1 MRKVYFDLENCYGI
15 PKFRYLFEFDDRKK
29 AHLIYAPNGVMKTSF
44 ANTIEDI
51 SLEQETKDFLYP
63 NRVTK
68 RVVKHDGDS
77 GEDIHKDEILVI
89 NSYSESYK
97 SENIIVLL
105 ADNNLKKDF
114 DKLHSEIDEKMDYLF
129 KNLNKLSGKRSAI
142 DLLVNDFGIESKDIY
157 VGLEKLYDEY
167 IDTEIEDFSYIKYGQ
182 IINTDSEKIL
192 QDENVKNLL
201 RNYIE
206 QYDKLLNESK
216 VFHVEFNHT
225 NAESVLKTLGKDGFF
240 KANHQVLL
248 NSTDKALGE
257 DEFKKIIVD
266 EKKRII
272 DEEMIGEFNDIDRL
286 LSNKAATRDLR
297 DFIRNNKELIPEL
310 LELDEFKKKLWLS
323 YLFKKPEIFQEAIL
337 NYKNNKLKIERI
349 IKKAREQESIW
360 HDVVKQFNYRFSNMP
375 FELYIT
381 NKDDVVLKSE
391 LPSISFKYK
400 DRGEVTNVSEKD
412 LLLCLSNGEK
422 KALYLLNVIFE
433 IEARKKMQNNTLL
446 IIDDIADSFDYRNKY
461 AIIEYLKEIVD
472 NELFLPI
479 IFTHNFDFYRIVAG
493 RLNIKPCSNFVVRSD
508 NELKLLHGQYFEN
521 VFDTWR
527 DQVYRNNIIFLSS
540 ISFVRNL
547 AEYID
552 GRDSKIYNNLTSLLH
567 YKKFSKDHV
576 KATKEILVS
585 DLVDWYNSTWGREVD
600 KFEQIME
607 QKVYDLLLREA
618 AEIVNN
624 DVQKEDIEYK
634 IVLSIAIRIK
644 AEEYMI
650 NRINDDEKI
659 KQINGNQTRKLR
671 DLIQFDNTEE
681 DNITKSIIEKVLIIT
696 SENIHI
702 NSFMYEPIVDMDI
715 DELKNLY
722 KEVDE
727 VMTQLA
733 ECH

>member
-44 ANTIEDI
+44 ANTVEDI

-63 NRVTK
+63 NRLTK
-68 RVVKHDGDS
+68 RVVKYDGDS
-77 GEDIHKDEILVI
+77 GEDIEKDEILVI
-89 NSYSESYK
+89 KSYSESYK
-97 SENIIVLL
+97 SENVMVLL
-105 ADNNLKKDF
+105 ADNNLKRAF

-157 VGLEKLYDEY
+157 AGLEKLYDEF
-167 IDTEIEDFSYIKYGQ
+167 IDTEIEDFSYIKYGE
-182 IINTDSEKIL
+182 IINKDSEKIL
-192 QDENVKNLL
+192 QDENVKTLL
-201 RNYIE
+201 RNYID

-216 VFHVEFNHT
+216 VFNVEFNHT
-225 NAESVLKTLGKDGFF
+225 NAENVLKTLGKDGFF

-248 NSTDKALGE
+248 NSTDEALGE

-323 YLFKKPEIFQEAIL
+323 YLFNKPEIFQEVIL
-337 NYKNNKLKIERI
+337 NYKNNKLKIEQI
-349 IKKAREQESIW
+349 IKDAKKQELMW
-360 HDVVKQFNYRFSNMP
+360 HEVVKQFNHRFSNMP

-381 NKDDVVLKSE
+381 NKEDVILKSE
-391 LPSISFKYK
+391 LPSVSFKYK
-400 DRGEVTNVSEKD
+400 DRGEVTDVSEEK
-412 LLLCLSNGEK
+412 LLPYLSNGEK

-433 IEARKKMQNNTLL
+433 IEARKEMENRTLL

-472 NELFLPI
+472 DELFLPI
-479 IFTHNFDFYRIVAG
+479 IFTHNFDFYRTVAG
-493 RLNIKPCSNFVVRSD
+493 RLNIIPCSNFVLRSE
-508 NELKLLHGQYFEN
+508 NELELIHGQYFNN

-527 DQVYRNNIIFLSS
+527 DRVYKNDIIFLSS

-547 AEYID
+547 AEYIY
-552 GRDSKIYNNLTSLLH
+552 GRDSEIYNNLTSLLH
-567 YKKFSKDHV
+567 YKKFRRDDIKS
-576 KATKEILVS
+576 TEEILVS
-585 DLVDWYNSTWGREVD
+585 DLVYWYEFIWGRD
-600 KFEQIME
+600 ANKFEQDME
-607 QKVYDLLLREA
+607 QKVYDFLLEEA
-618 AEIVNN
+618 AKII
-624 DVQKEDIEYK
+624 DDDIQSEDIEYK
-634 IVLSIAIRIK
+634 IVLSIAIRLK
-644 AEEYMI
+644 AEKYMI
-650 NRINDDEKI
+650 DRINDDEEIIKI
-659 KQINGNQTRKLR
+659 SKNQTRELR
-671 DLIQFDNTEE
+671 DLIQFDDTEE
-681 DNITKSIIEKVLIIT
+681 DNIIQEIIEKVLIIT

-702 NSFMYEPIVDMDI
+702 NSFMYEPIVDMAI
-715 DELKNLY
+715 EELKKLY
-722 KEVDE
+722 REVDGI
-727 VMTQLA
+727 MPQLA
-733 ECH
+733 SFY